1 MAEERKEK
9 ENREEAP
16 RRSWGGRLLRGAA
29 VLVLLAVVFG
39 LVTAATMSGGRY
51 KDRFRRWLLYGSSQA
66 ENLYSFSADSD
77 HAFDQLGEYL
87 AVASR
92 NSLQLLRG
100 DGTAQ
105 QEITIG
111 MSQPALATGG
121 GLAVVWDAGGSALTV
136 ADGDGVLLER
146 DTGDHLL
153 SVRLNRS
160 GWLAVTEEKSGYRG
174 AVTVYSP
181 EQEEV
186 FSYFSSSSFLLDA
199 VVSRDGS
206 RLLAVTMDQAEGA
219 FVSGFLVYELDRTEP
234 VATGELRDA
243 LVMDLADR
251 ERGCVALADSL
262 LAFVDES
269 GATEGTYAYGGAY
282 LRDYALGGEEFAA
295 LLLGRYRAGSVG
307 RLVTVG
313 ADGEELASLDLTREV
328 LDLSAAGDFLAV
340 LYSDELVIYH
350 SDLTPYAASQAT
362 ELAGRVLM
370 SEDGSALVISAD
382 SAWRFLP

>member
-111 MSQPALATGG
+111 MSQPALSTGG

-136 ADGDGVLLER
+136 ADGDGVLLY
-146 DTGDHLL
+146 L
-153 SVRLNRS
+153 VRVPAEAGNLD
-160 GWLAVTEEKSGYRG
+160 LAFDGENSG
-174 AVTVYSP
+174 AVT
-181 EQEEV
+181 
-186 FSYFSSSSFLLDA
+186 FKL
-199 VVSRDGS
+199 
-206 RLLAVTMDQAEGA
+206 
-219 FVSGFLVYELDRTEP
+219 FLVEP
-234 VATGELRDA
+234 DWAPEMENR
-243 LVMDLADR
+243 
-251 ERGCVALADSL
+251 
-262 LAFVDES
+262 AF
-269 GATEGTYAYGGAY
+269 
-282 LRDYALGGEEFAA
+282 RH
-295 LLLGRYRAGSVG
+295 GS
-307 RLVTVG
+307 
-313 ADGEELASLDLTREV
+313 
-328 LDLSAAGDFLAV
+328 
-340 LYSDELVIYH
+340 
-350 SDLTPYAASQAT
+350 
-362 ELAGRVLM
+362 
-370 SEDGSALVISAD
+370 
-382 SAWRFLP
+382 